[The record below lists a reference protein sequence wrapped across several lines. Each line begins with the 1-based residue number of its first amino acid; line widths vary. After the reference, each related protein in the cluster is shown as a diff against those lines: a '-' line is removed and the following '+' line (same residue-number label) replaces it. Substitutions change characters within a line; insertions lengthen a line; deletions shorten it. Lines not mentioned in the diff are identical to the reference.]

1 MKNKRVLIVGG
12 VAGGASAAARLRRLD
27 ENIEII
33 MFERGEHISFANCG
47 LPYYIGETIKNRY
60 ALLLQTPKK
69 MDDRFKVNVRINSE
83 VISIDTDKK
92 TVKVNSKDDGQ
103 YEEGYDYLILAPG
116 AKPINPNI
124 PGGSSEKIFTL
135 RNVWDTDRIKNY
147 VDNSEIK
154 SAVVIG
160 GGYIGVEMAENL
172 KERGLDVTLIEAAPH
187 VLAPFDS
194 EFSALVE
201 KELNDNGVSI
211 ILNDKVQGFNDTAD
225 GINVIL
231 ESKKEVQTQIV
242 ISAIG
247 VMPDTAFI
255 KSSGV
260 ELGERGHVKVNE
272 HMMTNKENV
281 FAVGDAIAVRDYVN
295 GQDTFIPLAGPANRQ
310 GRIVADNIAGLNSSY
325 KGTLGTSIIKVF
337 DMVAASTG
345 NNERTLNRYN
355 IKYKKVYL
363 YPMSHASYYPNATQ
377 LSLKVL
383 YDLEGKVL
391 GAQALGYEGVD
402 KFIDVV
408 ATVIKFGGTMED
420 LTELELAYAPPFS
433 SAKSPANMA
442 GFIAQNEMKG
452 LESIITLEELVNYD
466 ENKQILLDVREKAEI
481 EMNGG
486 IPNFINIPVDNL
498 RDNLKELD
506 KNKEIIVSCAVGVR
520 GHIASRILIQNGF
533 KVRNLTGGHKVYKNW
548 DYKAELIDEKKKAC
562 PVMQELDKE
571 VNLGKGADNMTKVNS
586 IDEAAVEKDTSDRIT
601 KELDATGLSCP
612 GPLMKVKTIMDE
624 IKTGDILKIK
634 ASDPGFYRDIQSWS
648 GKTNNTLLNIEKNK
662 GVIEATIQKGNAL
675 EEALLTVAD
684 EKVLAKQLKGQT
696 IVVFSGD
703 LDKAIASFIIA
714 NGAATMGKKV
724 TMLFTFW
731 GLNILRKPEKIK
743 VSKNF
748 IEKAFGIMM
757 PRGSKK
763 LTLSKM
769 NMAGMG
775 GKMIRGVM
783 KNKNI
788 LSLEDLIQ
796 AALDSGIELV
806 ACTMSMDVMGIKE
819 EEIMDGVTFGGVGYY
834 LGEADD
840 SNVNLFI

>member
-47 LPYYIGETIKNRY
+47 LPYYIGETIKNRD

-83 VISIDTDKK
+83 VIGIDTDNKK
-92 TVKVNSKDDGQ
+92 VKVKSKEDGE

-116 AKPINPNI
+116 AKPIQPNI
-124 PGGSSEKIFTL
+124 PGGNSEKIFTL

-172 KERGLDVTLIEAAPH
+172 KERGLDVTIIEAAPH

-201 KELNDNGVSI
+201 KELNENGVSI
-211 ILNDKVQGFNDTAD
+211 ILNDMVKGFKDTED
-225 GINVIL
+225 GIDVIL
-231 ESKKEVQTQIV
+231 ASEKQVKTQIV

-281 FAVGDAIAVRDYVN
+281 FAVGDAISVRDYVN
-295 GQDTFIPLAGPANRQ
+295 GEESFIPLAGPANRQ
-310 GRIVADNIAGLNSSY
+310 GRIVADNIAGINSSY
-325 KGTLGTSIIKVF
+325 KGTMGTSIIKVF

-402 KFIDVV
+402 KFIDVI

-442 GFIAQNEMKG
+442 GFIAQNEMRG
-452 LESIITLEELVNYD
+452 LEKLITLEELKSYD
-466 ENKQILLDVREKAEI
+466 ESKQILLDVREKNEI
-481 EMNGG
+481 EINGG
-486 IPNFINIPVDNL
+486 IPNFINIPVDKLRENL
-498 RDNLKELD
+498 ETLD

-520 GHIASRILIQNGF
+520 GHIASRILLQNGF

-548 DYKAELIDEKKKAC
+548 DYKAEVIEKNNDTNKNDSDDNNNSGS
-562 PVMQELDKE
+562 EL
-571 VNLGKGADNMTKVNS
+571 NLGQNLEEKTKV
-586 IDEAAVEKDTSDRIT
+586 DVKEEAAVEQEAT
-601 KELDATGLSCP
+601 KKEIIELDATGLSCP
-612 GPLMKVKTIMDE
+612 GPLMKVKTVMDG

-648 GKTNNTLLNIEKNK
+648 SKTNNSLLNVEKNK
-662 GVIEATIQKGNAL
+662 GIIEATIQKGDGL
-675 EEALLTVAD
+675 EEAVLTVAD
-684 EKVLAKQLKGQT
+684 EKILAKQIKGQT

-731 GLNILRKPEKIK
+731 GL
-743 VSKNF
+743 
-748 IEKAFGIMM
+748 
-757 PRGSKK
+757 
-763 LTLSKM
+763 
-769 NMAGMG
+769 
-775 GKMIRGVM
+775 
-783 KNKNI
+783 
-788 LSLEDLIQ
+788 
-796 AALDSGIELV
+796 
-806 ACTMSMDVMGIKE
+806 
-819 EEIMDGVTFGGVGYY
+819 
-834 LGEADD
+834 
-840 SNVNLFI
+840 

>member
-1 MKNKRVLIVGG
+1 MRNKKVIIVGG

-47 LPYYIGETIKNRY
+47 LPYYIGETIKSRD
-60 ALLLQTPKK
+60 ALLLQTPEK
-69 MDDRFKVNVRINSE
+69 MNNRFEVNVRINSE

-124 PGGSSEKIFTL
+124 PGSNSEKIFTL
-135 RNVWDTDRIKNY
+135 RNVWDTDKIKNY
-147 VDNSEIK
+147 VDNSNIK

-160 GGYIGVEMAENL
+160 GGYIGIEMAENL
-172 KERGLDVTLIEAAPH
+172 KERGLEVTVVEAAPH

-211 ILNDKVQGFNDTAD
+211 ILNDKVKGFIDTEE
-225 GINVIL
+225 GIKVIL
-231 ESKKEVQTQIV
+231 DSETEVKTQIV

-247 VMPDTAFI
+247 VMPDTNFI
-255 KSSGV
+255 KSSGL
-260 ELGERGHVKVNE
+260 ELGERGHIKVDKN
-272 HMMTNKENV
+272 MKTNKENV
-281 FAVGDAIAVRDYVN
+281 FAVGDAIIVKDYVN
-295 GQDTFIPLAGPANRQ
+295 GEDTFIPLAGPANRQ
-310 GRIVADNIAGLNSSY
+310 GRIVADNIAGLESSY

-377 LSLKVL
+377 LNIKVL
-383 YDLEGKVL
+383 YDLEGKIL

-402 KFIDVV
+402 KFIDVI
-408 ATVIKFGGTMED
+408 ATVIKFRGTMED

-452 LESIITLEELVNYD
+452 LEEIITLEELDNYD
-466 ENKQILLDVREKAEI
+466 ENKQILLDVREKSEI
-481 EMNGG
+481 EINGS
-486 IPNFINIPVDNL
+486 IPKFINIPVDILRGNL
-498 RDNLKELD
+498 DRLD
-506 KNKEIIVSCAVGVR
+506 KDKEIVVSCAVGIR

-533 KVRNLTGGHKVYKNW
+533 KVKNLTGGHKLYKNW
-548 DYKAELIDEKKKAC
+548 NYKAEVLNNKDKSGPIINEIDEEKL
-562 PVMQELDKE
+562 Q
-571 VNLGKGADNMTKVNS
+571 VNS
-586 IDEAAVEKDTSDRIT
+586 LDEAAIEQELEVET

-612 GPLMKVKTIMDE
+612 GPLMKVKTVMDE
-624 IKTGDILKIK
+624 MKECDILKIK
-634 ASDPGFYRDIQSWS
+634 ASDPGFYRDIQAWAN
-648 GKTNNTLLNIEKNK
+648 KTNNTLLKIEKNK
-662 GVIEATIQKGNAL
+662 GVIEATIKKGITESL
-675 EEALLTVAD
+675 EETMVTVSE
-684 EKVLAKQLKGQT
+684 EKSLELKKSSNTTKGQT

-714 NGAATMGKKV
+714 NGARTMGKKV

-731 GLNILRKPEKIK
+731 GLNIIRKPEKIK
-743 VSKNF
+743 TSKNF
-748 IEKAFGIMM
+748 IEKAFGVMM

-763 LTLSKM
+763 LGLSKM

-788 LSLEDLIQ
+788 QSLEDLIQ
-796 AALDSGIELV
+796 AALESGIELV

-819 EEIMDGVTFGGVGYY
+819 EEIIEGVTYGGVGYY
-834 LGEADD
+834 LGEAED
-840 SNVNLFI
+840 SNINLFI